1 MSGATGVYVYSG
13 KLLQNARNPEA
24 PCVRGVLEITCVLRK
39 SFRMHVI
46 KEGWNPGEPRF
57 YVYFKKVL

>member
-1 MSGATGVYVYSG
+1 MYSG

-24 PCVRGVLEITCVLRK
+24 PYVRGALETTCVFRK